1 MDLDATKQLY
11 RGYDNE
17 DGLSL
22 NGCIFRTAQHL
33 RLVSSGE
40 TGFGW
45 SNAEICDLADRVRI
59 SIEYDPAVL
68 DDLPQNMKDKLLDGL
83 NISFA

>member
-1 MDLDATKQLY
+1 MDLDATAQLY

-17 DGLSL
+17 DGLSFS
-22 NGCIFRTAQHL
+22 GCIFRTAQHL
-33 RLVSSGE
+33 RLVSPGE

-45 SNAEICDLADRVRI
+45 SNAEICDLADRVRV

-68 DDLPQNMKDKLLDGL
+68 DDLPQNVNDKLLDGL